1 MIGIRNNIFLF
12 IILFQII
19 ITLSNFDTSDEKLNY
34 YKSICQSEAEWL
46 WSQQLP
52 NGAFAFYYHNNGE
65 VSVNPYFS
73 ETVAIALI
81 NYDNSKDSKKKIEKY
96 FDWHFSHL
104 NNKTYDINNL
114 EGTIYDYKYKL
125 NNGKIIEEST
135 SKKYDST
142 DSYAA
147 LFLKALADYAKN
159 FVIDKTKG
167 YILNNANSI
176 NQIVN
181 VILSTM
187 VYDYSYAKPNYKI
200 IYLMDN
206 CEVYSGLKSAEFLY
220 SNIIKTRNDLLKS
233 VKYKIEYFDNNFDKD
248 WWKNDHYA
256 SILNKDRSEYT
267 HINFTYSQFYPS
279 ATSQL
284 LPFNFELIDPFSNE
298 HAQIVYKKMGEY
310 WKWEEMDYF
319 KRNESDFY
327 WTNFALFASVFKD
340 QKKLDKYLIE
350 YQKIVDNGRK
360 YPLYSSESGKILFA
374 VNKMTNLLF

>member
-1 MIGIRNNIFLF
+1 
-12 IILFQII
+12 
-19 ITLSNFDTSDEKLNY
+19 
-34 YKSICQSEAEWL
+34 
-46 WSQQLP
+46 
-52 NGAFAFYYHNNGE
+52 
-65 VSVNPYFS
+65 
-73 ETVAIALI
+73 
-81 NYDNSKDSKKKIEKY
+81 
-96 FDWHFSHL
+96 
-104 NNKTYDINNL
+104 
-114 EGTIYDYKYKL
+114 
-125 NNGKIIEEST
+125 
-135 SKKYDST
+135 
-142 DSYAA
+142 
-147 LFLKALADYAKN
+147 
-159 FVIDKTKG
+159 
-167 YILNNANSI
+167 
-176 NQIVN
+176 
-181 VILSTM
+181 
-187 VYDYSYAKPNYKI
+187 
-200 IYLMDN
+200 MDN

-360 YPLYSSESGKILFA
+360 YPLYSSESGKFY
-374 VNKMTNLLF
+374 LLSIK